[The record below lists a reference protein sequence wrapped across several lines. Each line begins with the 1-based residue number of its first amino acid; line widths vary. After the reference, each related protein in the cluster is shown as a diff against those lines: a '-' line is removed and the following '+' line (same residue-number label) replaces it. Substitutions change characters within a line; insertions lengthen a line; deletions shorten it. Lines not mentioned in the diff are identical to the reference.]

1 MALSRSQIK
10 KDQKRGGSG
19 RPDFVLIVLIA
30 VLTIIG
36 LIMISSASVV
46 MSRMLT
52 GRDNYYFFMQLA
64 AAGIG
69 LVLLYICSKIDYRF
83 WAKIAPFL
91 LVISIIL
98 LIVVFLPGIGSS
110 HNGASR
116 WINLGFTNLQP
127 AEPIK
132 LALILYLAAW
142 FEKKGSDLRSLT
154 KGTLPF
160 LVIVGII
167 AGLII
172 IQPDMGTAAVVVSTA
187 GIMFF
192 VAGASLVHVGSLLLA
207 GIASVW
213 VLIKA
218 APYRMARLTIFL
230 NPSTDSTGAGYQI
243 KQALV
248 AVGSGG
254 IFGLGFGRSIQKFNY
269 LPEAATDSIFAIISE
284 ELGLIRAGI
293 IIVIILLFVL
303 RGYKIARE
311 APDTF
316 SRLTAVGIT
325 TWVAAQSFINIMAI
339 LGLMP
344 LTGVPLPFIS
354 YGGTSLVMLLA
365 ACGILL
371 NISKHAVEGGGNN
384 ANRRIGRW
392 DWRTYLSS
400 FGGRHRTAKAR

>member
-10 KDQKRGGSG
+10 KDRQRGGSG
-19 RPDFVLIVLIA
+19 RPDFTLVVLITI
-30 VLTIIG
+30 LTIIG
-36 LIMISSASVV
+36 LVMISSASVV
-46 MSRMLT
+46 MSRMVT

-69 LVLLYICSKIDYRF
+69 LVLLYVFSKIDYRF
-83 WAKIAPFL
+83 WAKVAPIL
-91 LVISIIL
+91 LVLSVVL
-98 LIVVFLPGIGSS
+98 LVVVFLPGIGFK

-116 WINLGFTNLQP
+116 WINLGFTSLQP
-127 AEPIK
+127 SEPIK
-132 LALILYLAAW
+132 LALILFLAAW
-142 FEKKGSDLRSLT
+142 FEKKGSEIRDFTR
-154 KGTLPF
+154 GTLPF
-160 LVIVGII
+160 LIIVGII
-167 AGLII
+167 AGLIL

-192 VAGASLVHVGSLLLA
+192 VAGASLAHVGSLILV

-213 VLIKA
+213 VLIKT

-230 NPSTDSTGAGYQI
+230 NPSSDSSGAGYQI

-248 AVGSGG
+248 AIGSGG
-254 IFGLGFGRSIQKFNY
+254 LFGLGFGRSIQKFNY

-284 ELGLIRAGI
+284 EMGLIRAGI
-293 IIVIILLFVL
+293 IIFVILLFVL
-303 RGYKIARE
+303 RGYKIAKE

-316 SRLTAVGIT
+316 SRLIAVGIT
-325 TWVAAQSFINIMAI
+325 TWVAAQSFINILAI

-371 NISKHAVEGGGNN
+371 NISKHAVEGGNN
-384 ANRRIGRW
+384 ANRRIRRW
-392 DWRTYLSS
+392 DWRTYLSG
-400 FGGRHRTAKAR
+400 FGGRHRIAKAR